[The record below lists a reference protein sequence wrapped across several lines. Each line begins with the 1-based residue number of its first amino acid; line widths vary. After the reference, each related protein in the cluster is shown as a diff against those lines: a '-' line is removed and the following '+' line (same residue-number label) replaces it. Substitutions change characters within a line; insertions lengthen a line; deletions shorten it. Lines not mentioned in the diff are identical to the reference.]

1 MLNSLKGLSELV
13 ATTFFVLAT
22 ITIVLRIY
30 SRAWVVMSFGWDDW
44 CMVSILFFNAGH
56 QAILHYFIQNGG
68 GLHVM
73 KVMREHPE
81 WMQNLVH
88 ALFAEEIMY
97 SWMHFII
104 KTAFLLFYLRFAI
117 NTFRKLAYATMGIN
131 LVFTLATILLYCFQ
145 CRPLDAFFNP
155 LNHPDV
161 KCIDNSVLAFV
172 PAAFSIFVDVL
183 IVILP
188 IQSLWAIQASLRKR
202 LMLISIISLGG
213 IVVIISCI
221 RLIILR
227 EFQKKNTDFTYVL
240 GKLIIISSIELE
252 VAIMVANAPSLK
264 ILYSMMFSSS
274 SKQRFNGTIRKRYA
288 ITPSNANFTGVSRSW
303 FDNETGYAIDCSY
316 YVPMSPTPSKEGQDV
331 RNLSTNSKEQ
341 LWKRDSVII
350 VTSSVGVETT
360 VVAVPQ
366 EPTPVKKPWQNEF

>member
-1 MLNSLKGLSELV
+1 MLNSLEGLSERV
-13 ATTFFVLAT
+13 ATTFFILAT
-22 ITIVLRIY
+22 ITILLRIY
-30 SRAWVVMSFGWDDW
+30 SRAWVVKSFGWDDW

-73 KVMREHPE
+73 KVREHPE

-117 NTFRKLAYATMGIN
+117 KTFRKLTYAAMGIN
-131 LVFTLATILLYCFQ
+131 IVFTLTTILIYCFQ

-172 PAAFSIFVDVL
+172 PAAFSIFVDIL

-188 IQSLWAIQASLRKR
+188 IKPLWAIQASLRKR
-202 LMLISIISLGG
+202 LILISIIALGG
-213 IVVIISCI
+213 IVVLISCI
-221 RLIILR
+221 RLIILL
-227 EFQKKNTDFTYVL
+227 EFQKKNADFTYVL

-264 ILYSMMFSSS
+264 ILCSMMFSSS
-274 SKQRFNGTIRKRYA
+274 SKQRFNGTIRKGYTV
-288 ITPSNANFTGVSRSW
+288 TPSNANSRGVSRSW

-316 YVPMSPTPSKEGQDV
+316 VPMSPTPRKEGQDV

-350 VTSSVGVETT
+350 VTSSVGVQTT
-360 VVAVPQ
+360 VVAAPQ
-366 EPTPVKKPWQNEF
+366 EPTPVKKHWQNEF